1 MTLDRYLFK
10 EVGGPF
16 LLGLGALT
24 SIFLINQMVR
34 LSDLFVGRGLTLL
47 ALGKLLAV
55 LLPPFLLVT
64 LPAALLLAGI
74 VAFARMSADSELVA
88 LKAAGFSFGR
98 LLFPVVLFAVLVSTA
113 ALVVGITTEPW
124 GKGKLK
130 QVALETVKSHTG
142 VVITPG
148 IFNNLF
154 GDVLIYAE
162 RADSEG
168 KLGGIFITDGRD
180 PEHPLLV
187 TSASGELTRSAD
199 GEHVGFRLHG
209 GEIHRVGDTV
219 QRVRFATY
227 DIRLHIEGG
236 GGVVFSGIDEIRSE
250 LERLKGEGQPVG
262 HLLRLWM
269 DHTKNVTFGVACLV
283 FGLLGPALGVHTVRS
298 GRVGGFAT
306 GVVVILIYYS
316 MLTVAQSLAIGER
329 LSVPVAAW
337 LPNGL
342 FALFTVWAL
351 FRVHMERPLLPRW
364 MSWGG

>member
-1 MTLDRYLFK
+1 MTLDRYLLR
-10 EVGGPF
+10 EITSPF

-34 LSDLFVGRGLTLL
+34 LSDLFVGRGLTLT
-47 ALGKLLAV
+47 AIAKLLAV

-74 VAFARMSADSELVA
+74 VAFARLSADSELVA
-88 LKAAGFSFGR
+88 FKAAGVSFGR
-98 LLFPVVLFAVLVSTA
+98 MLLPVALFTVLVSAA
-113 ALVVGITTEPW
+113 ALLVGVTTEPW

-142 VVITPG
+142 VAITPG
-148 IFNNLF
+148 TFNNLF
-154 GDVLIYAE
+154 GDVLIYAGK
-162 RADSEG
+162 ADSDG
-168 KLGGIFITDGRD
+168 RLKDIFITDARD

-187 TSASGELTRSAD
+187 TAGSGELTRTAN

-209 GEIHRVGDTV
+209 GEIHRVGNTV
-219 QRVRFATY
+219 QRVRFTTY
-227 DIRLHIEGG
+227 DIRLRVEGG
-236 GGVVFSGIDEIRSE
+236 GGVTFSGLGEIKAE
-250 LERLKGEGQPVG
+250 LVRLRAAGQPVA

-306 GVVVILIYYS
+306 GVAVILVYYAV
-316 MLTVAQSLAIGER
+316 LTVAQSMAIGER
-329 LSVPVAAW
+329 IPVPVAAW
-337 LPNGL
+337 LPNAL
-342 FALFTVWAL
+342 FALFTLWASL
-351 FRVHMERPLLPRW
+351 RVHAERPLLPRW
-364 MSWGG
+364 PGGGG